1 MKKFVIIVNALKDRH
16 LAETKKICSYIRK
29 QGAECRYLVSV
40 DEQDGIQKVS
50 AKSIPQ
56 DTECILVLGG
66 DGTLIRAAR
75 DTVECGIPLIGINLG
90 TLGYLCELEISDV
103 YDAVGAIMQ
112 DQYML
117 EERMMLSGGK
127 MNPAETE
134 LTGGVSVKKASGL
147 AERTGISA
155 ERTDGLAEGTGI
167 SAERSDGLEEKTDIS
182 AERSGGLEEKA
193 DISAERLGGLEEKAD
208 ISAERSG
215 GLKEKTDILAE
226 VDILAEKAASHNESA
241 ENSSYYALNDIVI
254 HRTGPLSLVS
264 LDVYVNGRYL
274 NTFKGD
280 GIIFATPTGSTGYNL
295 SAGGPIVDPKAQLL
309 LLTPINSHTLTPR
322 SIVIDPQDE
331 VVVEVGSRRA
341 QRDETVEVSFD
352 GDHGCWLQ
360 VGERFKIQRAK
371 EQARILKF
379 SKVSFLEILRKKMQ
393 SNGN

>member
-16 LAETKKICSYIRK
+16 LAETKKICSYIQK

-40 DEQDGIQKVS
+40 DEQNGIQKVS

-90 TLGYLCELEISDV
+90 TLGYLCELEIGDV

-134 LTGGVSVKKASGL
+134 LTGGVSVKKAGGL
-147 AERTGISA
+147 AERAGISA
-155 ERTDGLAEGTGI
+155 ERAGGLA
-167 SAERSDGLEEKTDIS
+167 
-182 AERSGGLEEKA
+182 
-193 DISAERLGGLEEKAD
+193 
-208 ISAERSG
+208 
-215 GLKEKTDILAE
+215 EKTDILAE

-241 ENSSYYALNDIVI
+241 ENGSYHALNDIVI
-254 HRTGPLSLVS
+254 HRTGSLSLVS

-352 GDHGCWLQ
+352 GDHECWLQ

>member
-155 ERTDGLAEGTGI
+155 ERTDI
-167 SAERSDGLEEKTDIS
+167 SAERTGGQEEKADIS
-182 AERSGGLEEKA
+182 AERSGGLA
-193 DISAERLGGLEEKAD
+193 EKAD

-241 ENSSYYALNDIVI
+241 ENGSYHALNDIVI
-254 HRTGPLSLVS
+254 HRTGSLSLVS

>member
-16 LAETKKICSYIRK
+16 LAETKKICSHIRK

-147 AERTGISA
+147 AE
-155 ERTDGLAEGTGI
+155 GTGI

-193 DISAERLGGLEEKAD
+193 DISAERSGGLEEKAD

-241 ENSSYYALNDIVI
+241 ENGSYHALNDIVI
-254 HRTGPLSLVS
+254 HRTGSLSLVS

>member
-1 MKKFVIIVNALKDRH
+1 
-16 LAETKKICSYIRK
+16 
-29 QGAECRYLVSV
+29 
-40 DEQDGIQKVS
+40 
-50 AKSIPQ
+50 
-56 DTECILVLGG
+56 
-66 DGTLIRAAR
+66 
-75 DTVECGIPLIGINLG
+75 
-90 TLGYLCELEISDV
+90 
-103 YDAVGAIMQ
+103 
-112 DQYML
+112 
-117 EERMMLSGGK
+117 

-193 DISAERLGGLEEKAD
+193 DISAER
-208 ISAERSG
+208 SG

-241 ENSSYYALNDIVI
+241 ENGSYHALNDIVI
-254 HRTGPLSLVS
+254 HRTGSLSLVS